1 MKLPRRSC
9 LTCRVGAGL
18 IALAL
23 LAACVPIGGVLKEE
37 PDATVS
43 FDQGWQ
49 EIAPCAKNQLAT
61 TFEAAI
67 MRTTESGAV
76 ITVSGNYSGS
86 TVMVVR
92 IEDESPGKAKALIH
106 AHDYMMLWGG
116 PTNRAVAALKK
127 CPVKQQPSQ

>member
-1 MKLPRRSC
+1 MKLPRRSR
-9 LTCRVGAGL
+9 LTCRLGAGL

-23 LAACVPIGGVLKEE
+23 LAGCVPIGGVLKEE

-49 EIAPCAKNQLAT
+49 KIAPCARDQLAT
-61 TFEAAI
+61 TFDAAT
-67 MRTTESGAV
+67 MRTTASGAV

-86 TVMVVR
+86 TIMIVGM
-92 IEDESPGKAKALIH
+92 EDESPGKARALIH
-106 AHDYMMLWGG
+106 AHDYMMIWGG
-116 PTNRAVAALKK
+116 ATNRAVAALKK